1 MTREYLKKI
10 LKKSF
15 LWRFISS
22 VKYKY
27 PNIKPKYSYSQL
39 GEDLILDFFLKGK
52 GSGFYV
58 DVGAYHP
65 INLSNTYKF
74 YKRGWSGINIEP
86 NYTKFRLFEEQRS
99 KDINLNIGIGGASL
113 KAQFFVFDADAR
125 LLARQQPGRVWFQC
139 RQPHSRAYQDE

>member
-113 KAQFFVFDADAR
+113 KAQFFVFDADTLSA
-125 LLARQQPGRVWFQC
+125 F
-139 RQPHSRAYQDE
+139 SK